1 MNDKDGYALGAE
13 TLGAVNNG
21 TPYRMLLRLLERSEE
36 RIDRTNEMI
45 GKLADACRSV
55 ENAYTAHVGS
65 LQTSRDTS
73 QKDNAKLI
81 AMLDRVTRSAEKE
94 KEEMR
99 VRIDGLENDK
109 AALRE
114 ELHTAT
120 DKYWKLQEDYRH
132 LAECLAGGRNTYT
145 IGCNNNGSAESKVNL

>member
-1 MNDKDGYALGAE
+1 MDDSDGYALRAE
-13 TLGAVNNG
+13 TLGATNVGNML
-21 TPYRMLLRLLERSEE
+21 RMLLRLLERSEE
-36 RIDRTNEMI
+36 RIGRTNEI
-45 GKLADACRSV
+45 VGKLADACRSV

-81 AMLDRVTRSAEKE
+81 TMLDRVTRSAEKE
-94 KEEMR
+94 KEEMQK
-99 VRIDGLENDK
+99 RIEGLENDK

-114 ELHTAT
+114 ELHSAT

-132 LAECLAGGRNTYT
+132 LAECLASGRNTYT
-145 IGCNNNGSAESKVNL
+145 IGCNNNGAANSKLDL